1 MLETGLEK
9 ATRRC
14 PAEVA
19 LPTGPSYPLKLFLQ
33 KGQMFLAVLPPNNP
47 PFPQRAWNMHVTAV
61 MGIREPIWSSASPS
75 DSPVSAAAQ
84 VECAQVLPGR

>member
-9 ATRRC
+9 ATRRF

-33 KGQMFLAVLPPNNP
+33 KGQMFFRCLA
-47 PFPQRAWNMHVTAV
+47 AK
-61 MGIREPIWSSASPS
+61 
-75 DSPVSAAAQ
+75 
-84 VECAQVLPGR
+84 